1 MNLRSFL
8 LRIRRRDGARYARG
22 IRAALRVARE
32 AGLLDEAQERVLY
45 AVEMQNLER
54 LVLRADIQLPEC
66 YNNVQNAAFRGSC
79 SSCCDALVRCRN

>member
-45 AVEMQNLER
+45 AVEMRNLER
-54 LVLRADIQLPEC
+54 LVLRGRHSVP
-66 YNNVQNAAFRGSC
+66 
-79 SSCCDALVRCRN
+79 